1 MRGGAGRGGAEPAG
15 AAHGPAGR
23 RSRGSLNAAPRF
35 REVPLLP
42 ADPARA
48 TAMSWELLLSL
59 LALGALLAFV
69 VQLLRFLR
77 ADGDLTL
84 LWAEW
89 QGRRPGE
96 DPQPPPGSG
105 RPGPLRLSRRSRRIS
120 LGGVELPRGKAE
132 PFPGAAG
139 RGGKEVLP
147 FVFSPGLLDL
157 PGAKV
162 RGCWSRRAPLGP

>member
-1 MRGGAGRGGAEPAG
+1 MARPAALGATCGHTHAHARSPGVAPRPVCGVGRGGAEPGG
-15 AAHGPAGR
+15 AARSLAGR
-23 RSRGSLNAAPRF
+23 RSRGSLNAAPRL
-35 REVPLLP
+35 REVLLSP

-96 DPQPPPGSG
+96 DPQPPLGSG
-105 RPGPLRLSRRSRRIS
+105 RPRPAAAESPLSPHLS
-120 LGGVELPRGKAE
+120 GWRGASARQ
-132 PFPGAAG
+132 G
-139 RGGKEVLP
+139 
-147 FVFSPGLLDL
+147 
-157 PGAKV
+157 
-162 RGCWSRRAPLGP
+162 